1 MAKNK
6 NTLKRLLEQ
15 FGNNQSAVAT
25 ALNTTRQNVSLW
37 VEKGF
42 IPARWSSKVERASGR
57 QISALEVMET
67 AIYCTD
73 QLNKAK
79 EKVH

>member
-1 MAKNK
+1 MAKNH

-25 ALNTTRQNVSLW
+25 ALNTTRQCVSLW
-37 VEKGF
+37 VEKGY

-67 AIYCTD
+67 AIHCTD
-73 QLNKAK
+73 QINKTK
-79 EKVH
+79 EKVV